1 MTEESQPPSY
11 RWGVVFALTWRVVTE
26 LMRRHDRKQAFKLL
40 HVHPGLSPTGMLY
53 VRKGIDIEA
62 GGSGSIELH
71 LGGGAFGRAVVK
83 TPFKHLSSTDGARD
97 VAVNYVHEM
106 LTSEDPK
113 AVVDQIERAAGL
125 ESGSGIGPTSARVL
139 TYQVLTGILE
149 RRAFDR
155 VQYRASSGWYDTSAL
170 GCMVAEWAR
179 DVPWLVETARLPMEQ
194 WVEIAG
200 KATELWA
207 VHPMLPDRG
216 PCSGRLP
223 RSSIIF
229 DAQRGLA
236 WKPGAESKPV
246 DLMRKYNIAKRQIA
260 SVIHQV
266 EALLAD

>member
-1 MTEESQPPSY
+1 
-11 RWGVVFALTWRVVTE
+11 
-26 LMRRHDRKQAFKLL
+26 MRRHDRKQAFKLL
-40 HVHPGLSPTGMLY
+40 HVHPGLSPTGILHL
-53 VRKGIDIEA
+53 RKRIDLAAE
-62 GGSGSIELH
+62 GSGSIALH
-71 LGGGAFGRAVVK
+71 LGGGAFGRAVVEV
-83 TPFKHLSSTDGARD
+83 PFKPLSSTEGARD
-97 VAVNYVHEM
+97 FSVNYVHEM
-106 LTSEDPK
+106 LTAEDPK
-113 AVVDQIERAAGL
+113 VIVDLIERAAGL
-125 ESGSGIGPTSARVL
+125 ESGSGIGRTSARVL
-139 TYQVLTGILE
+139 TYRVLTGILE

-179 DVPWLVETARLPMEQ
+179 DVPWLVEAARLPMDQ

-207 VHPMLPDRG
+207 VHPMQPNSE
-216 PCSGRLP
+216 PCGEKLP

-246 DLMRKYNIAKRQIA
+246 DLMREYNTAKRQID
-260 SVIHQV
+260 SVVHQV